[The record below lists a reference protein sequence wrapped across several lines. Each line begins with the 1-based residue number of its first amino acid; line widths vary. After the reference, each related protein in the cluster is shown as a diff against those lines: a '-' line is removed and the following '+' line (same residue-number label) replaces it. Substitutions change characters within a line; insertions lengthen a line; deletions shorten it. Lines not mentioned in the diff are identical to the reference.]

1 VYLKKWARM
10 ITRMRDIQML
20 SPHKQ
25 NKVDRLSLSV
35 FKYSID
41 KNAVIPRKTKR
52 KFDEFDFST
61 YCS

>member
-1 VYLKKWARM
+1 
-10 ITRMRDIQML
+10 MRSIKML